1 MKHLYFVLILLQ
13 TIGIGSLYSQEK
25 NSILTE
31 SSQTLKERTY
41 QHLIMYG
48 QSLSTGAQ
56 SYPALSTENIEGNYM
71 IGDQVWIEQGNTHF
85 TDFNPLKAST
95 AIMYQ
100 NYPKNRA
107 SITLAE
113 TPLVGLVNHLQ
124 LKQPKA
130 GIKYL
135 ASSDGENGKS
145 IEALSKKGALQK
157 NYYNDYFLK
166 SVESAANIARSN
178 GYKMVTP
185 AIFWLQ
191 GEYNYFT
198 LHDDNTSGATLD
210 KYGYKKLLVELKNDM
225 QKDIMN
231 AYGQTKKP
239 VFITYQVGSL
249 RNDDNLNIGLAQ
261 LELSNTYDDIINAGP
276 IYHLPHR
283 GIHMDANGYRWYGE
297 MLAKVYYKTQVL
309 GEDFKPL
316 QPKQIYRISSNSV
329 GIIFHVPQPPMVFD
343 TNLVQALPNYGF
355 KIKNNGVEQ
364 KISEVKIDSNNNTII
379 ISCTNAITGNVEVIY
394 GQQNIYLNNKLLI
407 KAGNLRDSDN
417 YPAFFTYVDLDAK
430 KDGEYIYPREKSET
444 TLRPD
449 NEPKD
454 KDGSLLHDKPYPL
467 YNFSVA
473 FSYTLDANRTSV
485 FMPGF
490 RSKQDILYVKKGSN
504 GDGSSW
510 ENALGELADAL
521 KIAEEQNMGNKIQV
535 NQIWV
540 AKGSYSPLYT
550 AGDGGNANDRS
561 FVLPKN
567 VEIYGGFT
575 GTETSVSQRDWIN
588 NSTTLQ
594 GDNVYHVVISS
605 GDAGKTVLD
614 GFTIKGG
621 NASLATN
628 ACNKKPFYTLC
639 HIMLNNSWIF
649 TGYGGGVYL
658 SNSSPK
664 LKNLIIE
671 ENKAVNA
678 GAGLIID
685 VSNPLLSN
693 VTIKDNIL
701 KGSEVIGGGG
711 VYNYKSSPNL
721 VNVTINNNKIEAT
734 NSTVGAGIYNHES
747 IQPKLTNVLIA
758 DNSITIYSKYKNV
771 IGRGGGI
778 FNKNSGLLLTNS
790 LIVRNKSH
798 VGGGIYMEGKDGS
811 KFTNVTVSDNEVLAN
826 RGSGL
831 YCNSAD
837 PIIYNSIIWGN
848 KPNTTFNDEGQK
860 PIFNY
865 SLVQYNFST
874 DNFNLSGQTDP
885 LFEDGYKLNPNS
897 PVINKGNN
905 EYITATNKDLDNNP
919 RIVNKTVDIGAYE
932 YQNETSCNSFND
944 ITINDTEVTYDGTPK
959 EIVLNDLPDHISAE
973 IKYKGIGNTS
983 YNESSDAPIDAGT
996 YLIIVQL
1003 KNNSESTD
1011 CETTLTAN
1019 LTINKAITE
1028 IVSDDLYTYV
1038 YDGKEK
1044 KVFASHNH
1052 TDSSITYEPQQEYVN
1067 AGGYTITAKSAE
1079 TKNYL
1084 AAKKDIILVI
1094 EKANF
1099 TNISL
1104 PEMIVTYDGLEK
1116 SMEVTGTVPAE
1127 TDIVY
1132 EYEGIKATS
1141 YPKQK
1146 NKPVNS
1152 GTYLVT
1158 ATVSNPNYNTLLIQG
1173 KLLINKANFNGIK
1186 LNEKVT
1192 TYNGDKHNNVITV
1205 SDKLP
1210 NNTEIKY
1217 EYEGVNHT
1225 SYPKNTEEPINS
1237 GTYLVTAT
1245 ITNSNYNTLIL
1256 SNYLIINKA
1265 EAIITAE
1272 DEQSFIYD
1280 GNEKN
1285 ISATLNHSE
1294 SQLQYLP
1301 KNKYI
1306 NAGDYEINIEAPE
1319 SDNYQKASK
1328 KVILKIKRA
1337 KTVITAQSIQ
1347 IYTYDGKKKTVTGSI
1362 NHKETTIDSHPQ
1374 KGYINAGEYSITLRT
1389 KQTKNYEAAS
1399 LDVKLIIEKAQSI
1412 ISADDIQ
1419 TFFYNG
1425 KQRNISATLNHNEA
1439 DLTFSPQKGFTESG
1453 SYDIVINA
1461 PASTNYESVSKKVKL
1476 IIKKA
1481 EALITA
1487 NEIQTYTF
1495 DGTVKNVVAQLNH
1508 DEAILTYSP
1517 QRGYTDV
1524 GSYKI
1529 IVSAPSTSNY
1539 EAVTKSITLNINKS
1553 VSYPSTIKLE
1563 SKTFTYD
1570 GNPHSLLVEGYPEGT
1585 QINYENNDKI
1595 KSGTYTVTATLI
1607 HKNYKDVQLF
1617 AQLIIN
1623 KASSI
1628 ISAKDLQNFTYDGK
1642 EKVVTASL
1650 NHNETSL
1657 SYFPQ
1662 QGYSQAGK
1670 YTITAKAAESNNY
1683 KHSSKQ
1689 IVLNIEKAN
1698 AEISADEV
1706 QTFTYDGNLK
1716 KISATL
1722 NHNETELTYSPVNG
1736 FTNAGEYT
1744 ITISAKATDNYKS
1757 ISKTVILR
1765 IEKAE
1770 ASIIADDTQIFSY
1783 DGSVKNVKAI
1793 LNHKEA
1799 HITYSPKQ
1807 GYTEVGSYVITANA
1821 PETSN
1826 YKKVSKEITL
1836 KINYPNKF
1844 PASVKL
1850 ENKSF
1855 TYNGEPHSLV
1865 ISGLPESTQIT
1876 YVNNEHIKA
1885 GSYLVTAILT
1895 HPNYGKAEYTAT
1907 LTIDKAKA
1915 IISADDVQSFI
1926 YDGLVK
1932 NVTATLNHTET
1943 DLIYSQGYINAGEY
1957 TITVSAPESDNYKE
1971 VSKIITLKIEK
1982 ATTIISAEEI
1992 QIVTY
1997 DGTVKKVNAYLNH
2010 NETAIN
2016 FVPNEGGYIN
2026 AGTYKIT
2033 IEAPATQNYKAASK
2047 TVTLKI
2053 NKADAEIIAPEFQT
2067 YDYDGTVKKVTAR
2080 LNHDEAVISYE
2091 PQQGYTDIGI
2101 YIITASAPET
2111 TNYNKVS
2118 KDIKLKIV
2126 ATNSFPASVLLESK
2140 SFIYDGKPHSLS
2152 VTGIPESTQVSYENN
2167 GHTNAGSYL
2176 VKAKL
2181 NHPNY
2186 GSAEYTATLTIDK
2199 APSIIS
2205 GSDTQTLTYDGSV
2218 KNVTA
2223 TLNHTESNLIYSPQE
2238 IRNAGEYV
2246 ITVFAPGSKN
2256 YKEAS
2261 KQITLIIKKA
2271 VANISADE
2279 TQKFTYDGSAKYVT
2293 ATLNHTETNLIYT
2306 PQSFINAGIHKVT
2319 VSAPETQN
2327 YLEVSKQI
2335 SLIIVKAKSVISA
2348 DDIQT
2353 FIYDGSVKNVQANLN
2368 HKETNLIYSPQQ
2380 GYIEEGS
2387 YDITITANESS
2398 NYLSSSKNVKLVINK
2413 NSLGVDD
2420 ITVEDEEIKIA
2431 PNPVS
2436 TTLKIVF
2443 SKPLTKKEAISM
2455 YDLMGRL
2462 IMETTIA
2469 PGEKIKEVDFN
2480 GYYSGVY
2487 ILKYKNKVF
2496 KIVKE

>member
-13 TIGIGSLYSQEK
+13 TIGIGFLYSQEK
-25 NSILTE
+25 NPILTE
-31 SSQTLKERTY
+31 SSQTLKDRTY

-85 TDFNPLKAST
+85 TEFNPLKAST

-124 LKQPKA
+124 LKQPKS

-145 IEALSKKGALQK
+145 IEALSKKGVLQK
-157 NYYNDYFLK
+157 NYYKDYFLK
-166 SVESAANIARSN
+166 SIESAANIARSN

-198 LHDDNTSGATLD
+198 LHDDNTRGATLD
-210 KYGYKKLLVELKNDM
+210 KNVYKKLMVELKNDM

-329 GIIFHVPQPPMVFD
+329 GIIFHVPQPPLVFD

-364 KISEVKIDSNNNTII
+364 NISEVKIDSNNNTII

-394 GQQNIYLNNKLLI
+394 GQQNIYLNKKLLI

-430 KDGEYIYPREKSET
+430 KDGEYLYPREKSEK

-454 KDGSLLHDKPYPL
+454 KDGSFLHGKPYPL

-473 FSYTLDANRTSV
+473 FSYTLDANKTSIL
-485 FMPGF
+485 MPGF
-490 RSKQDILYVKKGSN
+490 RPKHDILYVKKGSN
-504 GDGSSW
+504 GDGGSW

-521 KIAEEQNMGNKIQV
+521 KIAEEQNIDNEILIK
-535 NQIWV
+535 QIWV
-540 AKGSYSPLYT
+540 ANGSYSPLYI

-567 VEIYGGFT
+567 VEIYGGFA
-575 GTETSVSQRDWIN
+575 GTETSVNQRDWKN
-588 NSTTLQ
+588 NSTILQ

-621 NASLATN
+621 NASVRSN
-628 ACNKKPFYTLC
+628 NCIRKYKVPC
-639 HIMLNNSWIF
+639 HITVNNSWIY
-649 TGYGGGVYL
+649 TGYGGGIYL

-664 LKNLIIE
+664 LKNLIISD
-671 ENKAVNA
+671 NNAVDA
-678 GAGLIID
+678 GAGITID
-685 VSNPLLSN
+685 VSNSFLNNITITNNKLIGNNAIGGSGVYTLKSSPLLQDVSITNNNIETTN
-693 VTIKDNIL
+693 VKA
-701 KGSEVIGGGG
+701 KGAG
-711 VYNYKSSPNL
+711 VYNLDSEKPRLN
-721 VNVTINNNKIEAT
+721 NVIISDNAIIN
-734 NSTVGAGIYNHES
+734 Y
-747 IQPKLTNVLIA
+747 
-758 DNSITIYSKYKNV
+758 KYKNA
-771 IGRGGGI
+771 IGKGGGI
-778 FNKNSGLLLTNS
+778 YIENSNLLLTNS
-790 LIVRNKSH
+790 LVVRNKSGE
-798 VGGGIYMEGKDGS
+798 GGGIYIEHS
-811 KFTNVTVSDNEVLAN
+811 NESEFTNVTISDNEVSAN
-826 RGSGL
+826 KGSGL
-831 YCNSAD
+831 YCNFAD
-837 PIIYNSIIWGN
+837 PAIYNSIIWGN
-848 KPNTTFNDEGQK
+848 KPNTTSNDEGQK

-865 SLVQYNFST
+865 SLIQYIFST

-905 EYITATNKDLDNNP
+905 EYIISTNKDLDNSP

-932 YQNETSCNSFND
+932 YQNEVLCNSFKD
-944 ITINDTEVTYDGTPK
+944 ITINDTEVTYDGKSK
-959 EIVLNDLPDHISAE
+959 EIFLNDLPDHISAE

-996 YLIIVQL
+996 YLVTVQL

-1011 CETTLTAN
+1011 CEITLTAN
-1019 LTINKAITE
+1019 LTIKKAITE
-1028 IVSDDLYTYV
+1028 IVSDDLYTYT

-1044 KVFASHNH
+1044 KVFASNNH

-1104 PEMIVTYDGLEK
+1104 PEMSVTYDGLEK
-1116 SMEVTGTVPAE
+1116 SVEITGTVPAE

-1132 EYEGIKATS
+1132 EYEGINATS

-1192 TYNGDKHNNVITV
+1192 TYNGDKHYNVITV

-1217 EYEGVNHT
+1217 EYEGVKHT

-1237 GTYLVTAT
+1237 GTYQVTAT

-1256 SNYLIINKA
+1256 KNNLIINKA
-1265 EAIITAE
+1265 EAIIIAE

-1294 SQLQYLP
+1294 SQLQYLTN
-1301 KNKYI
+1301 NKYI
-1306 NAGDYEINIEAPE
+1306 NAGDYEIKIEAPE

-1347 IYTYDGKKKTVTGSI
+1347 IYTYDGKEKTVTGSI
-1362 NHKETTIDSHPQ
+1362 NHKETTIDSYPQ
-1374 KGYINAGEYSITLRT
+1374 KGYINAGEYSITLKT
-1389 KQTKNYEAAS
+1389 KQTNNYEAAS

-1425 KQRNISATLNHNEA
+1425 KQRNISATLNHNET

-1461 PASTNYESVSKKVKL
+1461 PASTNYESGSKKVKL

-1481 EALITA
+1481 QALITG
-1487 NEIQTYTF
+1487 NEIQTYIF
-1495 DGTVKNVVAQLNH
+1495 DGTVKNVIAQLNH
-1508 DEAILTYSP
+1508 NEAILTYSP
-1517 QRGYTDV
+1517 QRGYTDA

-1539 EAVTKSITLNINKS
+1539 EAVTKTITLNINKA

-1570 GNPHSLLVEGYPEGT
+1570 GNSHSLFVEGYPEGT

-1595 KSGTYTVTATLI
+1595 KSGTYPVIATLI
-1607 HKNYKDVQLF
+1607 HKNYKDAQLF

-1623 KASSI
+1623 KAPSI
-1628 ISAKDLQNFTYDGK
+1628 ISAEDLQNFTYDGK

-1706 QTFTYDGNLK
+1706 QTFIYDGNLK

-1722 NHNETELTYSPVNG
+1722 NHNETELTFSPVNG

-1757 ISKTVILR
+1757 VTKTVILR

-1770 ASIIADDTQIFSY
+1770 ASIIADDTQIFTY

-1799 HITYSPKQ
+1799 HVTYSPKQ

-1844 PASVKL
+1844 PSTVKL

-1865 ISGLPESTQIT
+1865 FSGLPKSTQVT
-1876 YVNNEHIKA
+1876 YKNNEHVKA
-1885 GSYLVTAILT
+1885 GLYLVTAILT

-1971 VSKIITLKIEK
+1971 VSKKITLKIEK

-1992 QIVTY
+1992 QTATY

-2010 NETAIN
+2010 NEAVIN
-2016 FVPNEGGYIN
+2016 FVPKEGGYIN

-2053 NKADAEIIAPEFQT
+2053 NKANAEIIAPEFQT
-2067 YDYDGTVKKVTAR
+2067 YDYDGSVKKITAR
-2080 LNHDEAVISYE
+2080 LNHDEAVISYA

-2101 YIITASAPET
+2101 YLITASAPET

-2152 VTGIPESTQVSYENN
+2152 LTGIPESTQVSYENN

-2186 GSAEYTATLTIDK
+2186 GTAEYTATLTIDK

-2335 SLIIVKAKSVISA
+2335 SLIIEKAKSVISA

-2368 HKETNLIYSPQQ
+2368 HTETNLIYSPKQ

-2413 NSLGVDD
+2413 NSLRVDD

-2436 TTLKIVF
+2436 TTLKIAF
-2443 SKPLTKKEAISM
+2443 SKPLAKKEVISI

-2469 PGEKIKEVDFN
+2469 PGEKIKEIDFN

>member
-13 TIGIGSLYSQEK
+13 TIGIGFLYSQEK
-25 NSILTE
+25 NPILTE
-31 SSQTLKERTY
+31 SSQTLKDRTY

-85 TDFNPLKAST
+85 TEFNPLKAST

-145 IEALSKKGALQK
+145 IEALSKNGVLQK
-157 NYYNDYFLK
+157 KYYKDYFLK
-166 SVESAANIARSN
+166 SIESAANIARSN

-198 LHDDNTSGATLD
+198 LHDDNTKGATLD
-210 KYGYKKLLVELKNDM
+210 KNVYKKLMVELKNDM

-329 GIIFHVPQPPMVFD
+329 GIIFHVPQPPLVFD

-364 KISEVKIDSNNNTII
+364 NISEVKIDSNNNTII

-394 GQQNIYLNNKLLI
+394 GQQNIYLNKKLLI

-417 YPAFFTYVDLDAK
+417 YPAFFTYIDLDAK
-430 KDGEYIYPREKSET
+430 KDGEYIYPREKSEK

-454 KDGSLLHDKPYPL
+454 KDGSFLHGKPYPL

-473 FSYTLDANRTSV
+473 FSYTLDANKTSIL
-485 FMPGF
+485 MPGF
-490 RSKQDILYVKKGSN
+490 RPKHDILYVKKGSN

-521 KIAEEQNMGNKIQV
+521 KIAEEQNIDNEILIK
-535 NQIWV
+535 QIWV
-540 AKGSYSPLYT
+540 ANGSYSPLYI

-567 VEIYGGFT
+567 VEIYGGFA
-575 GTETSVSQRDWIN
+575 GTETSVNQRDWKN
-588 NSTTLQ
+588 NSTILQ

-621 NASLATN
+621 NASVRSN
-628 ACNKKPFYTLC
+628 NCIRKYKVPC
-639 HIMLNNSWIF
+639 HITVNNSWIY
-649 TGYGGGVYL
+649 TGYGGGIYL

-664 LKNLIIE
+664 LKNLIISD
-671 ENKAVNA
+671 NNAVDA
-678 GAGLIID
+678 GAGITID
-685 VSNPLLSN
+685 VSNSFLN
-693 VTIKDNIL
+693 NITITNNKLIGNNA
-701 KGSEVIGGGG
+701 IGGSGVYTLKSSPFLQDVSITNNNIETTNVKAKGAG
-711 VYNYKSSPNL
+711 VYNLNSEKPRLN
-721 VNVTINNNKIEAT
+721 NVIISDNAIIN
-734 NSTVGAGIYNHES
+734 Y
-747 IQPKLTNVLIA
+747 
-758 DNSITIYSKYKNV
+758 KYKNA
-771 IGRGGGI
+771 IGKGGGI
-778 FNKNSGLLLTNS
+778 YIENSNLLLTNS
-790 LIVRNKSH
+790 LVVRNKSGE
-798 VGGGIYMEGKDGS
+798 GGGIYIERS
-811 KFTNVTVSDNEVLAN
+811 NESEFTNVTISDNEVSGN
-826 RGSGL
+826 KGSGL
-831 YCNSAD
+831 YCNFAD
-837 PIIYNSIIWGN
+837 PAIYNSIIWGN
-848 KPNTTFNDEGQK
+848 KPNTTSNDEGKK

-865 SLVQYNFST
+865 SLIQYNFST

-905 EYITATNKDLDNNP
+905 EYIISTNKDLDNNP
-919 RIVNKTVDIGAYE
+919 RIVNKTVDLGAYE
-932 YQNETSCNSFND
+932 YQNEALCNSFKD
-944 ITINDTEVTYDGTPK
+944 IIINDTEVTYDGKTK
-959 EIVLNDLPDHISAE
+959 EIFLNELPSHISAE

-996 YLIIVQL
+996 YLVTVQL
-1003 KNNSESTD
+1003 KNNSESID
-1011 CETTLTAN
+1011 CEITLTAN
-1019 LTINKAITE
+1019 LTIKKAITE
-1028 IVSDDLYTYV
+1028 IVSDDLYTYIF
-1038 YDGKEK
+1038 DGKEK

-1052 TDSSITYEPQQEYVN
+1052 NDSSITYEPQQEYVN
-1067 AGGYTITAKSAE
+1067 VGGYTITAKSAE

-1104 PEMIVTYDGLEK
+1104 PEISVTYDGLEK
-1116 SMEVTGTVPAE
+1116 SVEVTGTVPAE

-1132 EYEGIKATS
+1132 EYEGINATP

-1146 NKPVNS
+1146 NKPINS
-1152 GTYLVT
+1152 GNYLVT

-1173 KLLINKANFNGIK
+1173 KLIINKANFNGIK

-1217 EYEGVNHT
+1217 EYEGVKHT

-1237 GTYLVTAT
+1237 GTYQVTAT

-1256 SNYLIINKA
+1256 NNNLIINKA

-1272 DEQSFIYD
+1272 DEQSFIFD

-1301 KNKYI
+1301 NNAYI

-1347 IYTYDGKKKTVTGSI
+1347 IYTYDGKEKTVTGSI
-1362 NHKETTIDSHPQ
+1362 NHKETTIDFYPQ
-1374 KGYINAGEYSITLRT
+1374 KGYINAGEYSITLKT
-1389 KQTKNYEAAS
+1389 KQTNNYEAAS

-1412 ISADDIQ
+1412 ISADDVQ
-1419 TFFYNG
+1419 TYFYNG

-1461 PASTNYESVSKKVKL
+1461 PASTNYESGSKKVKL

-1481 EALITA
+1481 QALITA
-1487 NEIQTYTF
+1487 NEIQTYIF

-1508 DEAILTYSP
+1508 NETILTYSP
-1517 QRGYTDV
+1517 QRGYTDA

-1539 EAVTKSITLNINKS
+1539 EAVTKTITLNINKT

-1570 GNPHSLLVEGYPEGT
+1570 GNPHSLFVEGYPEGT

-1595 KSGTYTVTATLI
+1595 KSGTYPVIATLI
-1607 HKNYKDVQLF
+1607 HKNYKDTQLF

-1623 KASSI
+1623 KAPSI
-1628 ISAKDLQNFTYDGK
+1628 ISAEDLQNFTYDGK

-1650 NHNETSL
+1650 NHNEASL

-1683 KHSSKQ
+1683 KHSSKH

-1722 NHNETELTYSPVNG
+1722 NHNETELTISPANG

-1757 ISKTVILR
+1757 VSKTVILR

-1799 HITYSPKQ
+1799 HVTYSPKQ

-1865 ISGLPESTQIT
+1865 ISSLPESTQVT
-1876 YVNNEHIKA
+1876 YKNNEHIKA

-1915 IISADDVQSFI
+1915 IISAEDVQSFI
-1926 YDGLVK
+1926 YDGLAK

-1943 DLIYSQGYINAGEY
+1943 NIIYSQGYINAGEY

-1992 QIVTY
+1992 QIATY

-2016 FVPNEGGYIN
+2016 FVPKEGGYIN

-2047 TVTLKI
+2047 IVTLKI
-2053 NKADAEIIAPEFQT
+2053 NKADAEIMAPEFQT

-2080 LNHDEAVISYE
+2080 LNHDEAVISYA

-2279 TQKFTYDGSAKYVT
+2279 TQKFTYDGSAKNVT

-2335 SLIIVKAKSVISA
+2335 SLIIDKAKSVISA
-2348 DDIQT
+2348 DDTQT

-2368 HKETNLIYSPQQ
+2368 HTETNLIYFPQQ

-2398 NYLSSSKNVKLVINK
+2398 NYLASSKNVKLVINK

-2420 ITVEDEEIKIA
+2420 ITVENEEIKIA

-2436 TTLKIVF
+2436 TILKIAF
-2443 SKPLTKKEAISM
+2443 SKPLVKKEVISI

-2462 IMETTIA
+2462 IMETNIA

>member
-13 TIGIGSLYSQEK
+13 TIGIGFLYSQEK
-25 NSILTE
+25 NPILTE
-31 SSQTLKERTY
+31 FSQTLKDRTY

-85 TDFNPLKAST
+85 TEFNPLKAST

-145 IEALSKKGALQK
+145 IEALSKNGVLQK
-157 NYYNDYFLK
+157 NYYKDYFLK

-198 LHDDNTSGATLD
+198 LHDDNKSGATSD
-210 KYGYKKLLVELKNDM
+210 KNVYKKLMVELKNDM

-329 GIIFHVPQPPMVFD
+329 GIIFHVPQPPLVFD

-364 KISEVKIDSNNNTII
+364 NISEVKIDSNNNTII

-394 GQQNIYLNNKLLI
+394 GQQNIYLNKKLLI

-430 KDGEYIYPREKSET
+430 KDGEYIYPREKSEK

-454 KDGSLLHDKPYPL
+454 KDGNFLHGKPYPL

-473 FSYTLDANRTSV
+473 FSYTLDANKTSIL
-485 FMPGF
+485 MPGF
-490 RSKQDILYVKKGSN
+490 RPKHDILYVKKGSN

-521 KIAEEQNMGNKIQV
+521 KIAEEQNIDNEILIK
-535 NQIWV
+535 QIWV
-540 AKGSYSPLYT
+540 ANGSYSPLYI

-567 VEIYGGFT
+567 VEIYGGFA
-575 GTETSVSQRDWIN
+575 GTETSVNQRDWKN
-588 NSTTLQ
+588 NSTILQ

-621 NASLATN
+621 NASVRSN
-628 ACNKKPFYTLC
+628 NCIRKYKVPC
-639 HIMLNNSWIF
+639 HITVNNSWIY
-649 TGYGGGVYL
+649 TGYGGGIYL

-664 LKNLIIE
+664 LKNLIISD
-671 ENKAVNA
+671 NNAVDA
-678 GAGLIID
+678 GAGITID
-685 VSNPLLSN
+685 VSNSFLN
-693 VTIKDNIL
+693 NITITNNKLIGNNA
-701 KGSEVIGGGG
+701 IGGSGVYTLKSSPFLQDVSIINNNIETTNVKAKGAG
-711 VYNYKSSPNL
+711 VYNLDSEKPRLN
-721 VNVTINNNKIEAT
+721 NVIISDNAIIN
-734 NSTVGAGIYNHES
+734 Y
-747 IQPKLTNVLIA
+747 
-758 DNSITIYSKYKNV
+758 KYKNA
-771 IGRGGGI
+771 IGKGGGI
-778 FNKNSGLLLTNS
+778 YIENSNLLLTNS
-790 LIVRNKSH
+790 LVVRNKSGE
-798 VGGGIYMEGKDGS
+798 GGGIYIEHS
-811 KFTNVTVSDNEVLAN
+811 NESEFTNVTISDNEVSAN
-826 RGSGL
+826 KGSGL
-831 YCNSAD
+831 YCNNAN
-837 PIIYNSIIWGN
+837 PTIYNSIIWGN
-848 KPNTTFNDEGQK
+848 KPNTTSNDDGKK

-885 LFEDGYKLNPNS
+885 LLEDRYKLNPNS

-905 EYITATNKDLDNNP
+905 EYIISTNKDLDNSP

-932 YQNETSCNSFND
+932 YQNEALCNSFKD
-944 ITINDTEVTYDGTPK
+944 ITINDTEVTYDGKTK
-959 EIVLNDLPDHISAE
+959 EIFLNELPSHISAE

-996 YLIIVQL
+996 YLVIVQL

-1011 CETTLTAN
+1011 CEITLTAN

-1028 IVSDDLYTYV
+1028 IVSDDLYTYTF
-1038 YDGKEK
+1038 DGKEK

-1052 TDSSITYEPQQEYVN
+1052 TDSSITFEPQQEYVN
-1067 AGGYTITAKSAE
+1067 VGGYTITAKSAE

-1094 EKANF
+1094 EKADF

-1104 PEMIVTYDGLEK
+1104 PEMSVTYDGLEK

-1132 EYEGIKATS
+1132 EYEGINATS

-1237 GTYLVTAT
+1237 GTYQVTAT

-1256 SNYLIINKA
+1256 NNNLIINKA
-1265 EAIITAE
+1265 EAIIIAE

-1306 NAGDYEINIEAPE
+1306 NAGEYQINIEAPE
-1319 SDNYQKASK
+1319 SDNYQKANK

-1347 IYTYDGKKKTVTGSI
+1347 IYTYDGKEKTVTGSI
-1362 NHKETTIDSHPQ
+1362 NHKETTIDSYPQ
-1374 KGYINAGEYSITLRT
+1374 KGYINAGEYSITLKT

-1412 ISADDIQ
+1412 ISAEDIQ

-1539 EAVTKSITLNINKS
+1539 EAVTKSITLNINKA

-1595 KSGTYTVTATLI
+1595 KSGTYPVIATLI
-1607 HKNYKDVQLF
+1607 HKNYKDTQLF

-1623 KASSI
+1623 KAPSI
-1628 ISAKDLQNFTYDGK
+1628 ISAEDLQNFTYDGK

-1650 NHNETSL
+1650 NHNEASL

-1683 KHSSKQ
+1683 KHSSKH

-1722 NHNETELTYSPVNG
+1722 NHNETELIYSPVNG

-1757 ISKTVILR
+1757 VSKTVILR

-1783 DGSVKNVKAI
+1783 DGSVKNVKVN

-1799 HITYSPKQ
+1799 HVTYSPKQ
-1807 GYTEVGSYVITANA
+1807 GYTEVGSYAITATA

-1844 PASVKL
+1844 PSTVKL

-1865 ISGLPESTQIT
+1865 ISGLPESTQVT
-1876 YVNNEHIKA
+1876 YKNNEYVKA

-1915 IISADDVQSFI
+1915 SISADDVQSFI

-1992 QIVTY
+1992 QIATY

-2016 FVPNEGGYIN
+2016 FVPKEGGYIN

-2047 TVTLKI
+2047 IVTLKI
-2053 NKADAEIIAPEFQT
+2053 NKADAEIMAPEFQT
-2067 YDYDGTVKKVTAR
+2067 YDYDGSVKKITAR
-2080 LNHDEAVISYE
+2080 LNHDEAVISYA

-2101 YIITASAPET
+2101 YLITASAPET

-2126 ATNSFPASVLLESK
+2126 ATNSFPASVLLKSK

-2152 VTGIPESTQVSYENN
+2152 VTGIPESTQVTYENN

-2186 GSAEYTATLTIDK
+2186 GTAEYTATLTINK
-2199 APSIIS
+2199 AQAIIS

-2279 TQKFTYDGSAKYVT
+2279 TQKFTYDGSAKNVT

-2335 SLIIVKAKSVISA
+2335 SLIIEKAKSVISA

-2380 GYIEEGS
+2380 GYTEEGS

-2413 NSLGVDD
+2413 NSLRVDD
-2420 ITVEDEEIKIA
+2420 IIVEDEEIKIA

-2436 TTLKIVF
+2436 TTLKIAF
-2443 SKPLTKKEAISM
+2443 SKPLAKKEAISI

-2469 PGEKIKEVDFN
+2469 PGEKIKEIDFN

-2487 ILKYKNKVF
+2487 ILKYKNKVL